1 MRLTPTSRVL
11 VVAVLLL
18 VATAVLWWAIGFP
31 VGSALLD
38 DAPAYRRAFGYGPLG
53 LARLFALA
61 LAVPFSLA
69 AAGAAAGP
77 SRWLVLAAMA
87 FGAVLLHGDH
97 STADALAVALLVLAA
112 SAVTEASGASQLV
125 VAGIAAVVVA
135 ATALWDLGLGTPQ
148 RILAILVRA
157 LFYYVPLLIGPALLE
172 RQVLRRI
179 AK

>member
-1 MRLTPTSRVL
+1 MRLTPTSRIL

-18 VATAVLWWAIGFP
+18 VVTSLLWWLIGFP
-31 VGSALLD
+31 IGGALLD

-61 LAVPFSLA
+61 VAVPFSLTA
-69 AAGAAAGP
+69 VGAAAGP

-97 STADALAVALLVLAA
+97 STADALAVVLLVLAA
-112 SAVTEASGASQLV
+112 SAVAESAGVSQIV
-125 VAGIAAVVVA
+125 VAAAAALVVA

-148 RILAILVRA
+148 RILAIVVRA
-157 LFYYVPLLIGPALLE
+157 LFYYVPLLLGPALLE
-172 RQVLRRI
+172 RHVLRRI